1 MPALTAQNLKPSSP
15 TWPRLLQP
23 PEPHDT
29 PSPRS
34 PLLQFKGA
42 VSFWVSW
49 PRCRSLKSFPHLTV
63 RKAQEGSFSSNAY
76 IAWRLP
82 LFEAFLEV
90 LESRV
95 ESFERHL
102 GGFTPSSRESDGCYC
117 GSTTCETKAHCLHAR
132 FLWYSAF
139 SSAGFHSKLSLG
151 SLNDIA
157 CKTNS

>member
-23 PEPHDT
+23 PKPHDT

-63 RKAQEGSFSSNAY
+63 RKAQEGSFCSNAY

-95 ESFERHL
+95 ESFESHL
-102 GGFTPSSRESDGCYC
+102 GGFTPSSRESDGCATAVLRLVRLKLIVC
-117 GSTTCETKAHCLHAR
+117 MQGSSGTV
-132 FLWYSAF
+132 
-139 SSAGFHSKLSLG
+139 LSRVQVFIP
-151 SLNDIA
+151 SFR
-157 CKTNS
+157 